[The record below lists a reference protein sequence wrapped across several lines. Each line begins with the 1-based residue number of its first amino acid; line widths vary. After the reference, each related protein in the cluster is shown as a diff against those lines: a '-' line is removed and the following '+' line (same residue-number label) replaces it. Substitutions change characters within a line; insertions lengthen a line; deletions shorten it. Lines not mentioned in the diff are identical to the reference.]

1 MRFLPLLILAG
12 CFPSRPCI
20 EPPPSS
26 SQETRDI
33 VLGLS
38 AKFSA
43 IPISPTV
50 EAEFRQAVNVAY
62 QQLNDVNAGYFIAL
76 QAAYCFQREGKFG
89 EEIARRILLDL
100 EADWKARNSASLSPP
115 K

>member
-1 MRFLPLLILAG
+1 MRASLALVLLTGCLPA
-12 CFPSRPCI
+12 RPCI

-26 SQETRDI
+26 SQETRDL

-43 IPISPTV
+43 IPVSPSV
-50 EAEFRQAVNVAY
+50 EADFKQAVNVTYA
-62 QQLNDVNAGYFIAL
+62 QLNDVNASYLIAL

-89 EEIARRILLDL
+89 EEVARRILLDL
-100 EADWKARNSASLSPP
+100 EADWKARLASE
-115 K
+115 KK